1 MYRTYIYTIPVSVHQ
16 IFRILTLNNLI
27 IIYLI
32 TRARS
37 IPFPFFFFICLS
49 ITGRTTG
56 SLAWRMA
63 RGEIGSSQAP
73 TSAEPFVFKLTEEER
88 KSKVFHVKYSCAKDE
103 YIRVSKNSEV
113 IKPFS
118 SCVNK
123 QQNVFRKEER
133 DWKMAYLAR
142 TEGSSSAEI
151 SWKFDFSGEANP
163 RILSI
168 FNFLSVQSSLRS
180 RGSPV
185 VFMGHFVSF
194 VFAKMYLT
202 WAY

>member
-37 IPFPFFFFICLS
+37 IPFQFFFICLS

-168 FNFLSVQSSLRS
+168 LISSQSSL
-180 RGSPV
+180 V
-185 VFMGHFVSF
+185 
-194 VFAKMYLT
+194 
-202 WAY
+202 

>member
-1 MYRTYIYTIPVSVHQ
+1 MYRTCIYTIPVSVHQ
-16 IFRILTLNNLI
+16 IFGILTPNNLI

-37 IPFPFFFFICLS
+37 IPFQFFCLS

-163 RILSI
+163 KILSI

-180 RGSPV
+180 RGLPV
-185 VFMGHFVSF
+185 VFNMGHFVSY

>member
-1 MYRTYIYTIPVSVHQ
+1 MCASASSTPFHF
-16 IFRILTLNNLI
+16 IFIH
-27 IIYLI
+27 
-32 TRARS
+32 
-37 IPFPFFFFICLS
+37 LS

-63 RGEIGSSQAP
+63 RGEVGSSQAP
-73 TSAEPFVFKLTEEER
+73 TNAEPFVFKLTAEEQ

-113 IKPFS
+113 TKSFS

-133 DWKMAYLAR
+133 NWKMVYLAR
-142 TEGSSSAEI
+142 AEGSTSAEI

-163 RILSI
+163 RIL
-168 FNFLSVQSSLRS
+168 
-180 RGSPV
+180 
-185 VFMGHFVSF
+185 
-194 VFAKMYLT
+194 
-202 WAY
+202 

>member
-37 IPFPFFFFICLS
+37 IPFQFFFIRLS

>member
-32 TRARS
+32 TRAKS

-88 KSKVFHVKYSCAKDE
+88 KSKVFHIKYSCAKDE

-185 VFMGHFVSF
+185 VFMGRFVSF